1 MFGSSLHELI
11 FWGVWV
17 VAAAAVMAL
26 LRHFLP
32 GKQSVPR
39 RTPIAASSLASYATT
54 NNHPLEIEAELAL
67 YLGADL
73 EPTLNDL
80 SWAEVQAG
88 RLDIRDIETLD
99 ALLSRH
105 RAVILKFASK
115 FEWNKV
121 ARGDALRLLFHVLGA
136 ELGKVRYNELMRGA
150 ANPFGGTDI
159 VFRAFEAARF
169 SASPTALPAAPPAG
183 RYGLKRIVAEGQ
195 EPGLQNRPA
204 QRSGFDDDV
213 IRQEVAGV
221 IPQEADGPAHP
232 VEVAAAEQES
242 AHRLETLRRAFGG
255 GRA

>member
-1 MFGSSLHELI
+1 MLGSSLHELI
-11 FWGVWV
+11 FWGIWV
-17 VAAAAVMAL
+17 VAAAAVLAL

-32 GKQSVPR
+32 EKHPVRR

-54 NNHPLEIEAELAL
+54 NSHPVEIEAELAL

-88 RLDIRDIETLD
+88 RLNIRDIETLD

-105 RAVILKFASK
+105 RAVILKFAGK
-115 FEWNKV
+115 FEWNKL

-136 ELGKVRYNELMRGA
+136 ELGKDRYNELMRGA

-159 VFRAFEAARF
+159 VFRAFEAARS
-169 SASPTALPAAPPAG
+169 SASPTALPAAPPVD
-183 RYGLKRIVAEGQ
+183 RDGLKRIVAEGQ
-195 EPGLQNRPA
+195 ERGLQNRPA
-204 QRSGFDDDV
+204 QRAGFDDDV
-213 IRQEVAGV
+213 TRQEVAGV
-221 IPQEADGPAHP
+221 RPQEVDGLAHP
-232 VEVAAAEQES
+232 VEVAADEQES
-242 AHRLETLRRAFGG
+242 ADPLKTLRRAFGG